1 MGRGSFKSDDWASM
15 SASRHVDSARS
26 VSDIL
31 SMGTDSVKTDWL
43 PYGIVRESCDSDEHP
58 NSTPIIIGLD
68 ATGSMGSVVTEAAK
82 GIGKTMT
89 EIINRKCVP
98 DPQILFSVIDDYI
111 TSGKRCVQVTQFES
125 DIRIAEQ
132 MYDLSFIGRGG
143 GNSWESYAT
152 LWYFAAHHTKC
163 DAVKKG
169 RKGVIITI
177 GDDGIQPVLSSSEI
191 QTVFGDNI
199 EKSSISTRELYSKLN
214 HGWEIFHISCEE
226 GSSYTDRVKRSW
238 DEMIGKHHIVL
249 QDIDKLCEVIV
260 SLLQTIKGDSVTDI
274 VKSWDHST
282 GLVVANA
289 LNGLVVNGNKSSEV
303 VVF

>member
-15 SASRHVDSARS
+15 SASRHVSSARS

-31 SMGTDSVKTDWL
+31 STGTASVKKDWL
-43 PYGIVRESCDSDEHP
+43 PYNVIRESCDSDEHP

-68 ATGSMGSVVTEAAK
+68 ATGSMSGVVMEAAK

-98 DPQILFSVIDDYI
+98 DPQILFSVIDDYV
-111 TSGKRCVQVTQFES
+111 TSGERCVQVTQFES

-143 GNSWESYAT
+143 GNDWESFAT

-169 RKGVIITI
+169 RKGIIITV
-177 GDDGIQPVLSSSEI
+177 GDDGIQPRLSSSEI
-191 QTVFGDNI
+191 QTVFGDTI
-199 EKSSISTRELYSKLN
+199 EKDSISTKELYSKLN
-214 HGWEIFHISCEE
+214 HGWEIFHISCAE
-226 GSSYTDRVKRSW
+226 GSSYNHYVKETW

-249 QDIDKLCEVIV
+249 KDIDKLCEVIV

-289 LNGLVVNGNKSSEV
+289 LNGLVVNGNKSSDV